1 MLTSFFGKS
10 NPINYVLLSA
20 LLIFGF
26 FIAVFKGVIP
36 FQSAS
41 EILTALSLLLL
52 FVFGMLLLD
61 FVIRK
66 NLLTGQNTFGILIFT
81 LFIAQLPVIYK
92 HPEIIA
98 ATLFLMLATRRFL
111 SLKSGKN
118 IEKKILDAS
127 FYITIAGLFYPWC
140 WLFFGVL
147 YFGIL
152 WHTVIE
158 VRYLIIPIVGI
169 IGIFILKTAYHFVV
183 DNSFDWFYNI
193 SFTTSRDFSAY
204 NATSLLVTSSLLVS
218 FIIWM
223 GIVRLIR
230 IPALPKKERS
240 SAWLILISL
249 IATIFIAIF
258 GSIKTGAELLFPF
271 FPLAIIAANFIEKK
285 EGAGPVKL
293 FDFWFK
299 ELLMWLLVLVTVFLL
314 VL

>member
-1 MLTSFFGKS
+1 MLTRFFGKS

-26 FIAVFKGVIP
+26 LIAVFKGMLP
-36 FQSAS
+36 LSTAS
-41 EILTALSLLLL
+41 EILIALLLL
-52 FVFGMLLLD
+52 LLLVFGLLLLD

-66 NLLTGQNTFGILIFT
+66 NNLTGKNTFGILVFT
-81 LFIAQLPVIYK
+81 VFIIQLPVIYK

-98 ATLFLMLATRRFL
+98 ATLFLMMATRRFL

-147 YFGIL
+147 YLGVI
-152 WHTVIE
+152 WHTVLA
-158 VRYLIIPIVGI
+158 VRHLIIPVVGI
-169 IGIFILKTAYHFVV
+169 LVVFILKTTYHVLV
-183 DNSFDWFYNI
+183 DNSFDWVFDI
-193 SFTTSRDFSAY
+193 QFITSSDFSAY
-204 NATSLLVTSSLLVS
+204 NNLGLLITSSLLLS

-223 GIVRLIR
+223 GVVRLIR

-240 SAWLILISL
+240 SAWLILITL
-249 IATIFIAIF
+249 VATICIAVL
-258 GSIKTGAELLFPF
+258 GAVKTGAELLLPLV
-271 FPLAIIAANFIEKK
+271 PLAIISANYIEKN
-285 EGAGPVKL
+285 EGAGPVQP

-299 ELLMWLLVLVTVFLL
+299 ELLMWLLIIVTVFLSF
-314 VL
+314 V